1 MTTRV
6 PTTATYRIY
15 MNNMSNQK
23 SSINQLSYQ
32 ATTGNK
38 YDSYDKYGL
47 SSYRIL
53 SLQNEQSVV
62 EKYLETNS
70 ISKVVLESQQKAID
84 DIRSKIIDFRD
95 QLREFFANDLTK
107 MSEDP
112 SEEELIALQNTQ
124 EAAFEAM
131 SLMAYY
137 LNSQVDGNYIFGGG
151 KDGQKPVDF
160 PYTTLEEFQAAYDGK
175 ILTYPTSYSA
185 SLSKMSSLSELTG
198 GATLTQNFQTLTP
211 KTTTWNGAAGN
222 EMTFDS
228 TAKTLTANNADTF
241 KGLSAGDKIDVA
253 GTAGND
259 KTLTIASVSDDGKTL
274 TFVESVTDETLT
286 DSAGVTLTKGWS
298 FVNTPEDILNNQPET
313 NELKGAVGEFS
324 NLKVGEKMKIEGTG
338 ANDGYRT
345 IESISKDGSTITF
358 KEQVVTKAPVT
369 TAQIHQSLDTGTITA
384 ESNAGDVIQE
394 FTVDTAANPL
404 TIDAGKNTIKAL
416 NAHTFDTVKAGQNIT
431 INGEVYYV
439 KDVSDNGKTLTF
451 SSSTPVPQTLTG
463 TVDFATRSDTR
474 GFITDSLKGSELQT
488 GDIGFYA
495 KDNAMKAAV
504 KGAFSS
510 YKTGDTLIVQGAD
523 GNDRMYIVKSVS
535 ADGRTVS
542 FDDSTPVAEDM
553 NITNGKQIT
562 NGKGITIGK
571 SYPVGATID
580 LGKTSGAHNGKYT
593 VAGVSADGK
602 TLTVKTKDFPEY
614 GDTVTYTT
622 ANIATDGYYDGGY
635 LKTTY
640 RVSETSAFSNDVSA
654 ASAAFE
660 KLFRAMGEIA
670 QGNLL
675 DADNP
680 ESAYARVSDALNILD
695 ASLSANS
702 TETNG
707 DITSIQYS
715 IISKL
720 DLVATT
726 IDSQT
731 ASKESLTTYINNMT
745 KVDKTEAVTYLLQAK
760 QDLEVSY
767 SVLSA
772 INQLSL
778 LNYL

>member
-70 ISKVVLESQQKAID
+70 ISQVVLESQQKAVD
-84 DIRSKIIDFRD
+84 DIRSAVIDFRD

-107 MSEDP
+107 MSKDP

-151 KDGQKPVDF
+151 KDGQKPVNF
-160 PYTTLEEFQAAYDGK
+160 PYTTLEDFQAAYDGK

-185 SLSKMSSLSELTG
+185 SLSEMSSASELTN
-198 GATLTQNFQTLTP
+198 GATLKQNFQTLTP
-211 KTTTWNGAAGN
+211 KTTVRTGEATN
-222 EMTFDS
+222 EMRFDS
-228 TAKTLTANNADTF
+228 ANKTLTANNVDTF
-241 KGLSAGDKIDVA
+241 KGFSAGDKIGVT
-253 GTAGND
+253 GTAGNN
-259 KTLTIASVSDDGKTL
+259 KTLTVASVSDDGKTL
-274 TFVESVTDETLT
+274 TFVEDVANETLT
-286 DSAGVTLTKGWS
+286 NSAGVTLTKGWS
-298 FVNTPEDILNNQPET
+298 FVNTPEDILQNQPET
-313 NELKGAVGEFS
+313 NVLKGATGEFS
-324 NLKVGEKMKIEGTG
+324 NLKAGEKMKIEGTG
-338 ANDGYRT
+338 ANDGYKT
-345 IESISKDGSTITF
+345 IESISLDGSTVTF
-358 KEQVVTKAPVT
+358 KEQVVTQAPVT
-369 TAQIHQSLDTGTITA
+369 TAKAHQSLDTGTITA
-384 ESNAGDVIQE
+384 QSNAGTVIQS
-394 FTVDTAANPL
+394 FTVNKDQL
-404 TIDAGKNTIKAL
+404 TVAGQTLKAL
-416 NAHTFDTVKAGQNIT
+416 NANTFANVKAGQNIT
-431 INGEVYYV
+431 INDKLYYV
-439 KDVSDNGKTLTF
+439 KDVSDDGKILTF
-451 SSSTPVPQTLTG
+451 SGNVPDAADWTG
-463 TVDFATRSDTR
+463 TTVEFATRSDTR
-474 GFITDSLKGSELQT
+474 GFITDSLKGSALQT

-510 YKTGDTLIVQGAD
+510 YKTGDTLVVQGAD

-562 NGKGITIGK
+562 DGKGITIGK
-571 SYPVGATID
+571 SYPVGATVD
-580 LGKTSGAHNGKYT
+580 LGKTSGAYNGKYT
-593 VAGVSADGK
+593 VTGVSDDGK

-614 GDTVTYTT
+614 GAEETFATADVATYS
-622 ANIATDGYYDGGY
+622 YYNGGY

-640 RVSETSAFSNDVSA
+640 RVSETSAFSNDITA
-654 ASAAFE
+654 ASSAFE

-680 ESAYARVSDALNILD
+680 ESAHARVSDALNILD
-695 ASLSANS
+695 ASLNANS
-702 TETNG
+702 KEKNG

-715 IISKL
+715 VISKL
-720 DLVATT
+720 DLVKTT
-726 IDSQT
+726 IESQT

-745 KVDKTEAVTYLLQAK
+745 QVDKTEAVTYLLQAK

-767 SVLSA
+767 FVLSA
-772 INQLSL
+772 INRLSL
-778 LNYL
+778 LQYL

>member
-23 SSINQLSYQ
+23 SSINRLSYQ

-38 YDSYDKYGL
+38 YDSYDQYGL

-70 ISKVVLESQQKAID
+70 ISQVVLESQQKAVD
-84 DIRSKIIDFRD
+84 DIRSAVINFRD
-95 QLREFFANDLTK
+95 QLREFFASDLTK
-107 MSEDP
+107 MSKNP

-151 KDGQKPVDF
+151 KDGQKPVNF
-160 PYTTLEEFQAAYDGK
+160 PYTTLEDFQAAYDGK

-185 SLSKMSSLSELTG
+185 SLSEMSSASELTN
-198 GATLTQNFQTLTP
+198 GATLKQNFQTLTP
-211 KTTTWNGAAGN
+211 KTTVRTGEATN
-222 EMTFDS
+222 EMRFDS
-228 TAKTLTANNADTF
+228 ANKTLTANNVNTF
-241 KGLSAGDKIDVA
+241 KGFSAGDKIGVT
-253 GTAGND
+253 GTAGNN
-259 KTLTIASVSDDGKTL
+259 KTLTVASVSDDGKTL
-274 TFVESVTDETLT
+274 TFVEDVADETLT
-286 DSAGVTLTKGWS
+286 NSAGVTLTKGWS
-298 FVNTPEDILNNQPET
+298 FVNTPEDILQNQPET
-313 NELKGAVGEFS
+313 NVLKGATGEFS
-324 NLKVGEKMKIEGTG
+324 NLKAGEKMKIEGTG
-338 ANDGYRT
+338 ANDGYKT
-345 IESISKDGSTITF
+345 IESISLDGSTVTF
-358 KEQVVTKAPVT
+358 KEQVVTEAPVT
-369 TAQIHQSLDTGTITA
+369 TAKAHQSLDTGTITA
-384 ESNAGDVIQE
+384 QSNAGTVIQN
-394 FTVDTAANPL
+394 FTVNKDQL
-404 TIDAGKNTIKAL
+404 TVAGQTLKAL
-416 NAHTFDTVKAGQNIT
+416 NANTFANVKAGQNIT
-431 INGEVYYV
+431 INDKLYYV
-439 KDVSDNGKTLTF
+439 KDVSDDGKTLTF
-451 SSSTPVPQTLTG
+451 SGNVPDAADWTG
-463 TVDFATRSDTR
+463 TTVEFATRSDTR
-474 GFITDSLKGSELQT
+474 GFITDSLKGSALQT

-510 YKTGDTLIVQGAD
+510 YKTGDTLVVQGAD

-562 NGKGITIGK
+562 DGKGITIGK
-571 SYPVGATID
+571 SYPVGATVD
-580 LGKTSGAHNGKYT
+580 LGKTSGAYNGKYT
-593 VAGVSADGK
+593 VTGVSDDGK

-614 GDTVTYTT
+614 GAEETFATADVATYS
-622 ANIATDGYYDGGY
+622 YYDGGY

-640 RVSETSAFSNDVSA
+640 RVSETSAFSNDVTA
-654 ASAAFE
+654 ASSAFE

-680 ESAYARVSDALNILD
+680 ESAHARVSDALNILD
-695 ASLSANS
+695 ASLNANS
-702 TETNG
+702 KEKNG

-715 IISKL
+715 VISKL
-720 DLVATT
+720 DLVKTT
-726 IDSQT
+726 IESQT
-731 ASKESLTTYINNMT
+731 ASKESLTTYISNMT
-745 KVDKTEAVTYLLQAK
+745 QVDKTEAVTYLLQAK

-772 INQLSL
+772 INRLSL
-778 LNYL
+778 LQYL

>member
-70 ISKVVLESQQKAID
+70 ISQVVLESQQKAVD
-84 DIRSKIIDFRD
+84 DIRSAVISFRD

-107 MSEDP
+107 MSKNP

-160 PYTTLEEFQAAYDGK
+160 PYTTLEDFQAAYDGK

-185 SLSKMSSLSELTG
+185 SLSEMSSASELTN
-198 GATLTQNFQTLTP
+198 GATLKQNFQTLTP
-211 KTTTWNGAAGN
+211 KTTVRTGEATN
-222 EMTFDS
+222 EMRFDS
-228 TAKTLTANNADTF
+228 ANKTLTANNVDTF
-241 KGLSAGDKIDVA
+241 KGFSAGDKIGIT
-253 GTAGND
+253 GTAGNN
-259 KTLTIASVSDDGKTL
+259 KTLTVASVSDDGKTL
-274 TFVESVTDETLT
+274 TFVEDVTDETLT
-286 DSAGVTLTKGWS
+286 NSAGVTLTKGWS
-298 FVNTPEDILNNQPET
+298 FVNTPEDILQNQPET
-313 NELKGAVGEFS
+313 NVLKGATGEFS
-324 NLKVGEKMKIEGTG
+324 NLKAGEKMKIEGTG
-338 ANDGYRT
+338 ANDGYKT
-345 IESISKDGSTITF
+345 IESISLDGSTVTF
-358 KEQVVTKAPVT
+358 KEQVVTEAPVT
-369 TAQIHQSLDTGTITA
+369 TAKAHQSLDTGTITA
-384 ESNAGDVIQE
+384 QSNAGTVIQN
-394 FTVDTAANPL
+394 FTVNKDQL
-404 TIDAGKNTIKAL
+404 TVAGQTLKAL
-416 NAHTFDTVKAGQNIT
+416 NANTFANVKAGQNIT
-431 INGEVYYV
+431 INDKLYYV
-439 KDVSDNGKTLTF
+439 KDVSDDGKTLTF
-451 SSSTPVPQTLTG
+451 SGNVPDAADWTG
-463 TVDFATRSDTR
+463 TTVEFATRSDTR
-474 GFITDSLKGSELQT
+474 GFITDSLKGSALQT

-510 YKTGDTLIVQGAD
+510 YKTGDTLVVQGAD

-562 NGKGITIGK
+562 DGKGITIGK
-571 SYPVGATID
+571 SYPVGATVD
-580 LGKTSGAHNGKYT
+580 LGKTSGAYNGKYT
-593 VAGVSADGK
+593 VTGVSDDGK

-614 GDTVTYTT
+614 GDEETFATADVATYS
-622 ANIATDGYYDGGY
+622 YYDGGY

-640 RVSETSAFSNDVSA
+640 RVSETSAFSNDITA
-654 ASAAFE
+654 ASSAFE

-680 ESAYARVSDALNILD
+680 ESAHARVSDALNILD
-695 ASLSANS
+695 ASLNANS
-702 TETNG
+702 KEKNG

-715 IISKL
+715 VISKL
-720 DLVATT
+720 DLVKTT
-726 IDSQT
+726 IESQT

-745 KVDKTEAVTYLLQAK
+745 QVDKTEAVTYLLQAK

-772 INQLSL
+772 INRLSL
-778 LNYL
+778 LQYL

>member
-15 MNNMSNQK
+15 MNNMSSQK

-38 YDSYDKYGL
+38 YDSYDQYGL

-70 ISKVVLESQQKAID
+70 ISQVVLESQQKAVD
-84 DIRSKIIDFRD
+84 DIRSAVIDFRD

-107 MSEDP
+107 MSEAP

-160 PYTTLEEFQAAYDGK
+160 PYTTLEDFQAAYDGK

-185 SLSKMSSLSELTG
+185 SLSEMGSASELTG
-198 GATLTQNFQTLTP
+198 GATLKQNFQTLTP
-211 KTTTWNGAAGN
+211 KTTVRTGEATT
-222 EMTFDS
+222 EMKFDS
-228 TAKTLTANNADTF
+228 ANNSLTSANADTF
-241 KGLSAGDKIDVA
+241 KGFSVGDKIGVT
-253 GTAGND
+253 GTAGNNT
-259 KTLTIASVSDDGKTL
+259 TLTITGISDDGKTL
-274 TFVESVTDETLT
+274 TFAENVADETLT

-298 FVNTPEDILNNQPET
+298 FVNTPEDILQNQPET
-313 NELKGAVGEFS
+313 NVLKGSVGEFS
-324 NLKVGEKMKIEGTG
+324 NLKAGEKMKIEGTG
-338 ANDGYRT
+338 ANDGYKT
-345 IESISKDGSTITF
+345 IESISQDGSTITF
-358 KEQVVTKAPVT
+358 KEQVTTQAPVT

-384 ESNAGDVIQE
+384 QSNAGDVIRE
-394 FTVDTAANPL
+394 FTVNAAANPL
-404 TIDAGKNTIKAL
+404 TVAGNTVTAT
-416 NAHTFDTVKAGQNIT
+416 NANTFADVKAGQNIT
-431 INGEVYYV
+431 INDKIYYV
-439 KDVSDNGKTLTF
+439 KDVSADGKTLTF
-451 SSSTPVPQTLTG
+451 SGDVPPAADLTG
-463 TVDFATRSDTR
+463 TLNFATRSDTR

-488 GDIGFYA
+488 GDIGFYV

-523 GNDRMYIVKSVS
+523 GNDKMYIVKSVS
-535 ADGRTVS
+535 ADGRTVT
-542 FDDSTPVAEDM
+542 FDDSTKVAEDM
-553 NITNGKQIT
+553 NITNGKQIA

-580 LGKTSGAHNGKYT
+580 LGKTSGAYNGKYT
-593 VAGVSADGK
+593 VTGVSDDGK

-614 GDTVTYTT
+614 GLEEKFAT
-622 ANIATDGYYDGGY
+622 ADVATDSYYNGGY
-635 LKTTY
+635 LKMTY
-640 RVSETSAFSNDVSA
+640 RVSETSAFSNDVTA
-654 ASAAFE
+654 ASSAFE

-680 ESAYARVSDALNILD
+680 ESAYARVSDALDILD
-695 ASLSANS
+695 ASLNANS
-702 TETNG
+702 KETNG

-715 IISKL
+715 VISKL
-720 DLVATT
+720 DLVKTT
-726 IDSQT
+726 IESQT
-731 ASKESLTTYINNMT
+731 ASKESLTTYISNMT

-767 SVLSA
+767 SVLSS

>member
-70 ISKVVLESQQKAID
+70 ISQVVLESQQKAVN
-84 DIRSKIIDFRD
+84 DIRSAIINFRD
-95 QLREFFANDLTK
+95 QLREFFANDLTT
-107 MSEDP
+107 MSKNP

-151 KDGQKPVDF
+151 KDGQKPVNF
-160 PYTTLEEFQAAYDGK
+160 PYTTLEDFQAAYDGK

-185 SLSKMSSLSELTG
+185 SLSEMSSASELTN
-198 GATLTQNFQTLTP
+198 GATLKQNFQTLTP
-211 KTTTWNGAAGN
+211 KTTVRTGEATN
-222 EMTFDS
+222 EMRFDS
-228 TAKTLTANNADTF
+228 ANKTLTANNVDTF
-241 KGLSAGDKIDVA
+241 KGFSAGDKIGVT
-253 GTAGND
+253 GTAGNN
-259 KTLTIASVSDDGKTL
+259 KTLTVASVSDDGKTL
-274 TFVESVTDETLT
+274 TFVEDVADETLT
-286 DSAGVTLTKGWS
+286 NSAGVTLTKGWS
-298 FVNTPEDILNNQPET
+298 FVNTPEDILQNQPET
-313 NELKGAVGEFS
+313 NVLKGATGEFS
-324 NLKVGEKMKIEGTG
+324 NLKAGEKMKIEGTG
-338 ANDGYRT
+338 ANDGYKT
-345 IESISKDGSTITF
+345 IESISLDGSTVTF
-358 KEQVVTKAPVT
+358 KEQVVTEAPVT
-369 TAQIHQSLDTGTITA
+369 TAKAHQSLDTGTITA
-384 ESNAGDVIQE
+384 QSNAGTVIQN
-394 FTVDTAANPL
+394 FTVNKDQL
-404 TIDAGKNTIKAL
+404 TVAGQTLKAL
-416 NAHTFDTVKAGQNIT
+416 NANTFANVKAGQNIT
-431 INGEVYYV
+431 INDKLYYV
-439 KDVSDNGKTLTF
+439 KDVSDDGKTLTF
-451 SSSTPVPQTLTG
+451 SGNVPDAADWTG
-463 TVDFATRSDTR
+463 TTVEFATRSDTR
-474 GFITDSLKGSELQT
+474 GFITDSLKGSALQT

-510 YKTGDTLIVQGAD
+510 YKTGDTLVVQGAD

-562 NGKGITIGK
+562 DGKGITIGK
-571 SYPVGATID
+571 SYPVGATVD
-580 LGKTSGAHNGKYT
+580 LGKTSGAYNGKYT
-593 VAGVSADGK
+593 VTGVSDDGK

-614 GDTVTYTT
+614 GAEETFATADVATYS
-622 ANIATDGYYDGGY
+622 YYDGGY

-640 RVSETSAFSNDVSA
+640 RVSETSAFSNDVTA
-654 ASAAFE
+654 ASSAFE

-680 ESAYARVSDALNILD
+680 ESAHARVSDALNILD
-695 ASLSANS
+695 ASLNANS
-702 TETNG
+702 KEKNG

-715 IISKL
+715 VISKL
-720 DLVATT
+720 DLVKTT
-726 IDSQT
+726 IESQT

-745 KVDKTEAVTYLLQAK
+745 QVDKTEAVTYLLQAK

-772 INQLSL
+772 INRLSL
-778 LNYL
+778 LQYL

>member
-70 ISKVVLESQQKAID
+70 ISQVVLESQQKAVD
-84 DIRSKIIDFRD
+84 DIRSAVISFRD

-107 MSEDP
+107 MSKDP

-151 KDGQKPVDF
+151 KDGQKPVNF
-160 PYTTLEEFQAAYDGK
+160 PYTTLEDFQAAYDGK

-185 SLSKMSSLSELTG
+185 SLSEMSSTSELTN
-198 GATLTQNFQTLTP
+198 GATLKQNFQTLTP
-211 KTTTWNGAAGN
+211 KTTVRTGEATN
-222 EMTFDS
+222 EMRFDS
-228 TAKTLTANNADTF
+228 ANKTLTANNVDTF
-241 KGLSAGDKIDVA
+241 KGFSAGDKIGVT
-253 GTAGND
+253 GTAGNN
-259 KTLTIASVSDDGKTL
+259 KTLTVASVSDDGKTL
-274 TFVESVTDETLT
+274 TFVEDVADETLT
-286 DSAGVTLTKGWS
+286 NSAGVTFTKGWS
-298 FVNTPEDILNNQPET
+298 FVNTPEDILQNQPET
-313 NELKGAVGEFS
+313 NVLKGATGEFS
-324 NLKVGEKMKIEGTG
+324 NLKAGEKMKIEGTG
-338 ANDGYRT
+338 ANDGYKT
-345 IESISKDGSTITF
+345 IESISLDGSTVTF
-358 KEQVVTKAPVT
+358 KEQVVTEAPVT
-369 TAQIHQSLDTGTITA
+369 TAKAHQSLDTGTITA
-384 ESNAGDVIQE
+384 QSNAGTVIQS
-394 FTVDTAANPL
+394 FTVNKNQL
-404 TIDAGKNTIKAL
+404 TVAGQTLKAL
-416 NAHTFDTVKAGQNIT
+416 NANTFANVKAGQNIT
-431 INGEVYYV
+431 INDKLYYV
-439 KDVSDNGKTLTF
+439 KDVSDDGKTLTF
-451 SSSTPVPQTLTG
+451 SGNVPDAADWTG
-463 TVDFATRSDTR
+463 TTVEFATRSDTR
-474 GFITDSLKGSELQT
+474 GFITDSLKGSALQT

-510 YKTGDTLIVQGAD
+510 YKTGDTLVVQGAD

-562 NGKGITIGK
+562 GGKGITIGK
-571 SYPVGATID
+571 SYPVGATVD
-580 LGKTSGAHNGKYT
+580 LGKTSGAYNGKYT
-593 VAGVSADGK
+593 VTGVSDDGK

-614 GDTVTYTT
+614 GAEETFAT
-622 ANIATDGYYDGGY
+622 ADVATDSYYNGGY

-640 RVSETSAFSNDVSA
+640 RVSETSAFSNDITA
-654 ASAAFE
+654 ASSAFE

-680 ESAYARVSDALNILD
+680 ESAHARVSDALNILD
-695 ASLSANS
+695 ASLNANS
-702 TETNG
+702 KEKNG

-715 IISKL
+715 VISKL
-720 DLVATT
+720 DLVKTT
-726 IDSQT
+726 IESQT

-745 KVDKTEAVTYLLQAK
+745 QVDKTEAVTYLLQAK

-772 INQLSL
+772 INRLSL
-778 LNYL
+778 LQYL

>member
-70 ISKVVLESQQKAID
+70 ISQVVLESQQKAVD
-84 DIRSKIIDFRD
+84 DIRSAIIKFRD
-95 QLREFFANDLTK
+95 QLREFFANDLTT
-107 MSEDP
+107 MSKNP

-160 PYTTLEEFQAAYDGK
+160 PYTTLEDFQAAYDGK

-185 SLSKMSSLSELTG
+185 SLSEMSSASELTN
-198 GATLTQNFQTLTP
+198 GATLKQNFQTLTP
-211 KTTTWNGAAGN
+211 KTTVRTGEATN
-222 EMTFDS
+222 EMRFDS
-228 TAKTLTANNADTF
+228 ANKTLTANNVDTF
-241 KGLSAGDKIDVA
+241 KGFSAGDKIGIT
-253 GTAGND
+253 GTAGNN
-259 KTLTIASVSDDGKTL
+259 KTLTVASVSDDGKTL
-274 TFVESVTDETLT
+274 TFVEDVTDETLT
-286 DSAGVTLTKGWS
+286 NSAGVTLTKGWS
-298 FVNTPEDILNNQPET
+298 FVNTPEDILQNQPET
-313 NELKGAVGEFS
+313 NVLKGATGEFS
-324 NLKVGEKMKIEGTG
+324 NLKAGEKMKIEGTG
-338 ANDGYRT
+338 ANDGYKT
-345 IESISKDGSTITF
+345 IESISLDGSTVTF
-358 KEQVVTKAPVT
+358 KEQVVTEAPVT
-369 TAQIHQSLDTGTITA
+369 TAKAHQSLDTGTITA
-384 ESNAGDVIQE
+384 QSNAGTVIQN
-394 FTVDTAANPL
+394 FTVNKDQL
-404 TIDAGKNTIKAL
+404 TVAGQTLKAL
-416 NAHTFDTVKAGQNIT
+416 NANTFANVKAGQNIT
-431 INGEVYYV
+431 INDKLYYV
-439 KDVSDNGKTLTF
+439 KDVSDDGKTLTF
-451 SSSTPVPQTLTG
+451 SGNVPDAADWTG
-463 TVDFATRSDTR
+463 TTVEFATRSDTR
-474 GFITDSLKGSELQT
+474 GFITDSLKGSALQT

-510 YKTGDTLIVQGAD
+510 YKTGDTLVVQGAD

-562 NGKGITIGK
+562 DGKGITIGK
-571 SYPVGATID
+571 SYPVGATVD
-580 LGKTSGAHNGKYT
+580 LGKTSGAYNGKYT
-593 VAGVSADGK
+593 VTGVSDDGK

-614 GDTVTYTT
+614 GDEETFATADVATYS
-622 ANIATDGYYDGGY
+622 YYDGGY

-640 RVSETSAFSNDVSA
+640 RVSETSAFSNDITA
-654 ASAAFE
+654 ASSAFE

-680 ESAYARVSDALNILD
+680 ESAHARVSDALNILD
-695 ASLSANS
+695 ASLNANS
-702 TETNG
+702 KEKNG

-715 IISKL
+715 VISKL
-720 DLVATT
+720 DLVKTT
-726 IDSQT
+726 IESQT

-745 KVDKTEAVTYLLQAK
+745 QVDKTEAVTYLLQAK

-767 SVLSA
+767 SVLFA
-772 INQLSL
+772 INRLSL
-778 LNYL
+778 LQYL

>member
-70 ISKVVLESQQKAID
+70 ISQVVLESQQKAVD
-84 DIRSKIIDFRD
+84 DIRSAVINFRD

-107 MSEDP
+107 MSKDP

-160 PYTTLEEFQAAYDGK
+160 PYTTLEDFQAAYDGK

-185 SLSKMSSLSELTG
+185 SLSEMSSASELTN
-198 GATLTQNFQTLTP
+198 GATLKQNFQTLTP
-211 KTTTWNGAAGN
+211 KTTVRTGEATN
-222 EMTFDS
+222 EMRFDS
-228 TAKTLTANNADTF
+228 ANKTLTANNVDTF
-241 KGLSAGDKIDVA
+241 KGFSAGDKIGVT
-253 GTAGND
+253 GTAGNN
-259 KTLTIASVSDDGKTL
+259 KTLTVASVSDDGKTL
-274 TFVESVTDETLT
+274 TFVEDVADETLT
-286 DSAGVTLTKGWS
+286 NSAGVTLTKGWS
-298 FVNTPEDILNNQPET
+298 FVNTPEDILQNQPET
-313 NELKGAVGEFS
+313 NVLKGATGEFS
-324 NLKVGEKMKIEGTG
+324 NLKAGEKMKIEGTG
-338 ANDGYRT
+338 ANDGYKT
-345 IESISKDGSTITF
+345 IESISLDGSTVTF
-358 KEQVVTKAPVT
+358 KEQVVTEAPVT
-369 TAQIHQSLDTGTITA
+369 TAKAHQSLDTGTITA
-384 ESNAGDVIQE
+384 QSNAGTVIQN
-394 FTVDTAANPL
+394 FTVNKDQL
-404 TIDAGKNTIKAL
+404 TVAGQTLKAL
-416 NAHTFDTVKAGQNIT
+416 NANTFANVKAGQNIT
-431 INGEVYYV
+431 INDKLYYV
-439 KDVSDNGKTLTF
+439 KDVSDDGKTLTF
-451 SSSTPVPQTLTG
+451 SGNVPDAADWTG
-463 TVDFATRSDTR
+463 TTVEFATRSDTR
-474 GFITDSLKGSELQT
+474 GFITDSLKGSALQT

-510 YKTGDTLIVQGAD
+510 YKTGDTLVVQGAD

-562 NGKGITIGK
+562 DGKGITIGK
-571 SYPVGATID
+571 SYPVGATVD
-580 LGKTSGAHNGKYT
+580 LGKTSGAYNGKYT
-593 VAGVSADGK
+593 VTGVSDDGK

-614 GDTVTYTT
+614 GAEETFATADVATYS
-622 ANIATDGYYDGGY
+622 YYDGGY

-640 RVSETSAFSNDVSA
+640 RVSETSAFSNDVTA
-654 ASAAFE
+654 ASSAFE

-680 ESAYARVSDALNILD
+680 ESAHARVSDALNILD
-695 ASLSANS
+695 ASLNANS
-702 TETNG
+702 KEKNG

-715 IISKL
+715 VISKL
-720 DLVATT
+720 DLVKTT
-726 IDSQT
+726 IESQT

-745 KVDKTEAVTYLLQAK
+745 QVDKTEAVTYLLQAK

-772 INQLSL
+772 INRLSL
-778 LNYL
+778 LQYL